1 VKKNVPA
8 LRLVEAPDTTP
19 GTPELPE
26 ELSAVLGDIAGAAR
40 EGLLALSVA
49 AGMAVMQAMFE
60 QELTET
66 VGPRGRHDAQ
76 RTAVRHGRES
86 GSVTLGGR
94 KVEVTRPRA
103 RTLEGSEV
111 PLTTYQAFAAE
122 DQLTAVVM
130 EKMLA
135 GVATRRQARTLEP
148 VGSAVTA
155 AAKSTSRSAVSRR
168 FVRETETALEEPA
181 RRPAGRSGRQSPHDR
196 RSAHGGSLHGRGARD
211 RRGRHQDPARP
222 AGGRDREQD
231 GWSPRCCRTWPSAA
245 CAPRAGFWP
254 SSTAARPSRPA

>member
-1 VKKNVPA
+1 MKKNVPA
-8 LRLVEAPDTTP
+8 LRLVAGGDTTP
-19 GTPELPE
+19 DAPVLPE
-26 ELSAVLGDIAGAAR
+26 ELAAVLGDIAGVAR

-60 QELTET
+60 QEITEA
-66 VGPRGRHDAQ
+66 VGPKGRHDAA
-76 RTAVRHGRES
+76 RTAVRHGRER

-111 PLTTYQAFAAE
+111 ALATYQAFAAE

-148 VGSAVTA
+148 VGAAVTA

-168 FVRETETALEEPA
+168 FVRETETALDELLAAPLAGLDVKVLMVDGVHMADHCMVVALGIGADGTKTPLGLYFESDMVQPGTA
-181 RRPAGRSGRQSPHDR
+181 LGHEALDDSRSRRFQ
-196 RSAHGGSLHGRGARD
+196 
-211 RRGRHQDPARP
+211 
-222 AGGRDREQD
+222 
-231 GWSPRCCRTWPSAA
+231 
-245 CAPRAGFWP
+245 
-254 SSTAARPSRPA
+254 